1 MSTAKLS
8 ALEKQQRMMS
18 DNANGLG
25 AAALPEE
32 QQPATAAD
40 GTGATPTAAGAAAEQ
55 ESAHPFETDPGDHAE
70 TPFEAYA
77 HLDLLLARL
86 AK

>member
-1 MSTAKLS
+1 MSAAAVS
-8 ALEKQQRMMS
+8 PANEQQRMAYDS
-18 DNANGLG
+18 TDRLG
-25 AAALPEE
+25 VSALPAD

-40 GTGATPTAAGAAAEQ
+40 GAEAVSTAAGAAAE
-55 ESAHPFETDPGDHAE
+55 EPEHPFKTDPGDHAE